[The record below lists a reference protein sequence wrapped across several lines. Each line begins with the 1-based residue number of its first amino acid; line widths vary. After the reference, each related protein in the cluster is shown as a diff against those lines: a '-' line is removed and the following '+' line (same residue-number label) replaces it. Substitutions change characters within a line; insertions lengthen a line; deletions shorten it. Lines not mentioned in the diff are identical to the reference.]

1 MTVEVLTDYTRL
13 TRIGVIWLHR
23 VISWLYIVEI
33 VYGESQ
39 KRVGGRGEGARDRN
53 GGRSGAAARK
63 GGVMR

>member
-1 MTVEVLTDYTRL
+1 MQLTP
-13 TRIGVIWLHR
+13 IGVIWLHC

-33 VYGESQ
+33 VYGECQ
-39 KRVGGRGEGARDRN
+39 KRVGGWVEGGRDIN